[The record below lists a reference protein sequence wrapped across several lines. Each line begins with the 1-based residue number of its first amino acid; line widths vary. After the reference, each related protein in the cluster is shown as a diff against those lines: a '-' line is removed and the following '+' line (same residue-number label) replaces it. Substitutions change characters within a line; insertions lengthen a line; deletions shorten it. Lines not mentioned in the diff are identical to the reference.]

1 MELNIERTKAVDTLT
16 ELVKLLEDYAPTWYT
31 EEIHERA
38 EAALRTLRESVQEVV
53 SESRGGPEISKS
65 AKLGL

>member
-1 MELNIERTKAVDTLT
+1 MELNIERTKAVDILT

-53 SESRGGPEISKS
+53 SESRDGREISKS

>member
-53 SESRGGPEISKS
+53 SESRDGREISKS